1 MGKDRRT
8 TPLRRPCAAPHDC
21 PRPMRLKVLSHA
33 RFFTGLDV
41 DEIAAIEARM
51 RVRGYAEGERI
62 YHAGAHADHLFVLAS
77 GRVKLVRPTPDGQDV
92 LVDIVTPGGLFG
104 TLTTLGEPEFTDT
117 AEALTVACALSIS
130 ADDFRAVLRRH
141 PSVALAVV
149 DYLGHRLEET
159 RQALRRLSGGTVEQ
173 RVAATL
179 LTLADRLGEPRRGAV
194 LLQLP
199 LTRSDLA
206 AMTGSTTESVS
217 RAMSRLRKEGV
228 IETGRRW
235 TSIIDRDRLAQLV
248 DADARTV
255 GGRN

>member
-1 MGKDRRT
+1 MHRRT
-8 TPLRRPCAAPHDC
+8 TPLRRPCAKPHHC
-21 PRPMRLKVLSHA
+21 PRRMRLKVLSQA
-33 RFFTGLDV
+33 RFFTGLDIG
-41 DEIAAIEARM
+41 EITAIEARM

-62 YHAGAHADHLFVLAS
+62 YPAGARADHLFVLAS

-92 LVDIVTPGGLFG
+92 LVGIVTPGGLFG
-104 TLTTLGEPEFTDT
+104 TLTTLGEPEFTDS
-117 AEALTVACALSIS
+117 AETLTVSCALSIS

-149 DYLGHRLEET
+149 DDLAHRLEEAH
-159 RQALRRLSGGTVEQ
+159 QAVRRLSGGTVEQ

-179 LTLADRLGEPRRGAV
+179 LTLAGRLGEPRGGAV

-235 TSIIDRDRLAQLV
+235 TSIVDRDRLVRLA
-248 DADARTV
+248 DADARTPEA
-255 GGRN
+255 GN